1 MRTRL
6 GVLAMCAVAQLVPL
20 AQAREDSWLGWPLE
34 RAQAVGRAAYV
45 QGRVGGLFDTRIL
58 KTESAY
64 NYKLAATWLH
74 PMAIRA
80 TARVRQLTSGITEG
94 ETRAAVD
101 EAEQLIAG
109 RTVVMV
115 EVDPREGSGVIPL
128 EWSAFL
134 QALGPGDVRGGQGR
148 GTLVPALR
156 DVPALQGVLR
166 RNYDYDRFWL
176 TFPLALENGEPL
188 LPRTATHVE
197 LIVRIAGK
205 EGRVRWPLPSWLPAA

>member
-1 MRTRL
+1 MIGGLAPLL
-6 GVLAMCAVAQLVPL
+6 GL
-20 AQAREDSWLGWPLE
+20 AQGREESWLAWPME

-45 QGRVGGLFDTRIL
+45 QGRVGGFFDTRIL

-80 TARVRQLTSGITEG
+80 TARVRQLTIGISDS
-94 ETRAAVD
+94 ETRAAVE
-101 EAEQLIAG
+101 EAEASAVG
-109 RTVVMV
+109 KTVVMV
-115 EVDPREGSGVIPL
+115 EIDPREGSGVIPL

-134 QALGPGDVRGGQGR
+134 RAVGPGETRGAQSR
-148 GTLVPALR
+148 GTLVSALR

-176 TFPLALENGEPL
+176 TFPLTLENGEPV
-188 LPRTATHVE
+188 LPRSASHAE
-197 LIVRIAGK
+197 LVVRISGK
-205 EGRVRWPLPSWLPAA
+205 EGRVKWPLPGWMPGG

>member
-1 MRTRL
+1 MSSRL
-6 GVLAMCAVAQLVPL
+6 PILAFCALAHLVVLAQV
-20 AQAREDSWLGWPLE
+20 RDDSWVGWPME

-58 KTESAY
+58 KTETAY

-80 TARVRQLTSGITEG
+80 TARVRQLTSGISDS

-109 RTVVMV
+109 RTAIMV

-134 QALGPGDVRGGQGR
+134 QPVGPGEVRRVQSR
-148 GTLVPALR
+148 GTLVPSLR
-156 DVPALQGVLR
+156 EVPCLQGVLR

-176 TFPLALENGEPL
+176 TFPLALDNGEPL
-188 LPRTATHVE
+188 LPRSATHVE
-197 LIVRIAGK
+197 LVVRIAGK
-205 EGRVRWPLPSWLPAA
+205 EGRVRWPLPGWLPGA